1 MCASGFFA
9 SEMNGHGVEFWMAP
23 DSFARVQTIEHA

>member
-9 SEMNGHGVEFWMAP
+9 SEMNGHGREFRMAP
-23 DSFARVQTIEHA
+23 DSFVCVQTIEHA